1 MGSAGASVPDGPPN
15 FLALPSDLRG
25 AHTSNGSPVRP
36 SSEGSSFS
44 GLFTRVEMG
53 HIVIGCDVEPAVV
66 AGRAQ
71 GSAGSE
77 FRCAQRVPRL
87 RLEECLH
94 RPGPQREDE
103 LGGYLTALYPL
114 TAEDPPSISRGRRWA
129 VNDSPIV
136 SSLSRC

>member
-1 MGSAGASVPDGPPN
+1 MRSLVHPDGPPN

-66 AGRAQ
+66 AGGLKDRREVNFAAHK
-71 GSAGSE
+71 GCRGCAWKSA
-77 FRCAQRVPRL
+77 FRPA
-87 RLEECLH
+87 
-94 RPGPQREDE
+94 PGPQGEEE
-103 LGGYLTALYPL
+103 LGGY
-114 TAEDPPSISRGRRWA
+114 
-129 VNDSPIV
+129 
-136 SSLSRC
+136 